1 MINKRITIMYKAP
14 SSAKDNYRLPT
25 RGPVPLQTRIAFWSG
40 LMLGVF
46 VTIVGIGLLLH
57 L

>member
-1 MINKRITIMYKAP
+1 MYKAP

-25 RGPVPLQTRIAFWSG
+25 REPVPLQTRIAFWSG
-40 LMLGVF
+40 LMVGVF
-46 VTIVGIGLLLH
+46 VTIVGLGLLLH